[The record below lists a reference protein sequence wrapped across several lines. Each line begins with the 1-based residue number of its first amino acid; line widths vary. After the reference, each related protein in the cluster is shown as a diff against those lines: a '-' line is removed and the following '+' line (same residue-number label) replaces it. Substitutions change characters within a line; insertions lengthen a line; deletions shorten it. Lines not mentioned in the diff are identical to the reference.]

1 MLNPRR
7 ELINLLK
14 ILRERKCEAEI
25 LYSAHL
31 TLRNKGRKLSANKH
45 SGNNTYVLGGI
56 AGLVSDHCN
65 KANITIK

>member
-1 MLNPRR
+1 MLYPRR
-7 ELINLLK
+7 ELINLFK

-45 SGNNTYVLGGI
+45 SGNNTDVLGGI